1 MAPSHSILFLGQDLQ
16 TPSFRHRVQSLYSI
30 LEQQGWSVREEQ
42 LPRGRYGLRLW
53 ERRGLLSSVNLV
65 LLAQFKLSGPEAV
78 LLRRFVA
85 HVIFDVDDAIYVR
98 QPRGVADPPH
108 DSFWRRRKFA
118 ATCKHSDCVVVGNQV
133 LAGVAARSAREVVV
147 LPTPVDPRRYVAST
161 PDPGRPPTVVWI
173 GRPENLKYL
182 ELLHAALA
190 RLAARFAGLRLRVV
204 CSKFPHWSDVAI
216 DAVPWSAETE
226 AEALASADI
235 GIMPL
240 TRDEWTE
247 GKCAFKLLQYMAA
260 SLPCVASPVGANRDA
275 VIDGET
281 GLWAATDADWE
292 RALARLLES
301 PPLRLA
307 MGAAGRRR
315 LETHY
320 ALDGYAQRYA
330 ALMTRIAGDRS

>member
-1 MAPSHSILFLGQDLQ
+1 
-16 TPSFRHRVQSLYSI
+16 
-30 LEQQGWSVREEQ
+30 
-42 LPRGRYGLRLW
+42 
-53 ERRGLLSSVNLV
+53 
-65 LLAQFKLSGPEAV
+65 
-78 LLRRFVA
+78 
-85 HVIFDVDDAIYVR
+85 
-98 QPRGVADPPH
+98 
-108 DSFWRRRKFA
+108 
-118 ATCKHSDCVVVGNQV
+118 
-133 LAGVAARSAREVVV
+133 
-147 LPTPVDPRRYVAST
+147 
-161 PDPGRPPTVVWI
+161 
-173 GRPENLKYL
+173 
-182 ELLHAALA
+182 
-190 RLAARFAGLRLRVV
+190 V
-204 CSKFPHWSDVAI
+204 CSKFPQWSDVAI

-260 SLPCVASPVGANRDA
+260 SLPCVSSPVGANRDA

-330 ALMTRIAGDRS
+330 ALMTRIAGN